1 MKKPTMDFQELRQGL
16 RQRLTSLH
24 SWELPKQTG
33 ALAPE
38 YVWTNR
44 DMGTYF
50 SIVIFHIAVVAFK

>member
-1 MKKPTMDFQELRQGL
+1 MKKLTIDLQGL
-16 RQRLTSLH
+16 RRRLTSLQ